1 MGRPRGAVP
10 GGDMLS
16 LSHCQRLFLAR
27 APADMR
33 KGRNGLASM
42 VRDQLDKDPLSGD
55 AFIFVN
61 RDRTM
66 VKILCWDISG
76 YWLASKCLERGRFAV
91 AGRLGSREA
100 RGSHALSVAEVMAI
114 LEGIEIRNA
123 SYHQHYA
130 HTPSRINASETFNG
144 MECSKES

>member
-1 MGRPRGAVP
+1 
-10 GGDMLS
+10 MLS
-16 LSHCQRLFLAR
+16 LSHCQRLFLSR

-33 KGRNGLASM
+33 KGRNGLAAM
-42 VRDQLDKDPLSGD
+42 VREQMDKDPLSGD

-66 VKILCWDISG
+66 VKILCWDVSG
-76 YWLASKCLERGRFAV
+76 YWLAGKVLERGRFAV

-100 RGSHALSVAEVMAI
+100 RGGHALSVAEVMAI

-123 SYHQHYA
+123 SYHQHYV
-130 HTPSRINASETFNG
+130 HTPSRLAACETHSSG
-144 MECSKES
+144 I

>member
-1 MGRPRGAVP
+1 MGWLCRAIRG
-10 GGDMLS
+10 GNMLS

-33 KGRNGLASM
+33 KGRNGLAAM

-76 YWLASKCLERGRFAV
+76 YWLAGKCLERGRFAV

-123 SYHQHYA
+123 SYHQHYV
-130 HTPSRINASETFNG
+130 HTPSRIHACETFSSK
-144 MECSKES
+144 ECSQEL